1 MKYKIELAHTFV
13 QLHGLDYHH
22 TPSQRR
28 YLWDIRMSFFL
39 HIFFFSSYSN
49 KNKNWHQQQQPQN
62 QPANDNGQQEK
73 LIDTFCIE
81 NLQRELRGDNAI
93 PREGTI
99 YVTKVVVGWL
109 VSWRVTVPVNYT

>member
-1 MKYKIELAHTFV
+1 MGYSYEF
-13 QLHGLDYHH
+13 
-22 TPSQRR
+22 
-28 YLWDIRMSFFL
+28 FFL

-49 KNKNWHQQQQPQN
+49 KNKNWPQQQQQQN

-99 YVTKVVVGWL
+99 YVTKVVVGWYL
-109 VSWRVTVPVNYT
+109 GVLLFL